1 MKLEIKGCE
10 ILRGFI
16 KVVIV
21 IVISSIAIPLFHTNH
36 CQADWTYTVKR
47 GDTLYRIAQKTG
59 LTVKEIKDRTGLNR
73 YHLRLGERLTIPSGS
88 RGARPQVP
96 ASGNVNLLAHVIQ
109 GEAANEPYIGK
120 VAVGSVIMNRIEN
133 PRFPKTISGVVY
145 QPHAFESVTNGIFN
159 RPVSS
164 ESIRAAVDA
173 VSGWDPS
180 GGALYFF
187 NPAKTNH
194 TWIWARS
201 IITQIGRHIFA
212 R

>member
-1 MKLEIKGCE
+1 M
-10 ILRGFI
+10 RGFL

-21 IVISSIAIPLFHTNH
+21 ILILIMAIPLLNTDI
-36 CQADWTYTVKR
+36 CRADWTYTVKR

-59 LTVKEIKDRTGLNR
+59 LTAKEIRDRTGLKRNE
-73 YHLRLGERLTIPSGS
+73 LRLGERLIIPSRS
-88 RGARPQVP
+88 RAETKVP
-96 ASGNVNLLAHVIQ
+96 ASGNINLLAHIIQ

-120 VAVGSVIMNRIEN
+120 VAVGGVVMNRIQH
-133 PRFPKTISGVVY
+133 PRFPKTIAGVVY

-159 RPVSS
+159 RPVST
-164 ESIRAAVDA
+164 ESLRAAVDA

-187 NPAKTNH
+187 NPAKTNNR
-194 TWIWARS
+194 WIWARN
-201 IITQIGRHIFA
+201 IITQIGRHIFS